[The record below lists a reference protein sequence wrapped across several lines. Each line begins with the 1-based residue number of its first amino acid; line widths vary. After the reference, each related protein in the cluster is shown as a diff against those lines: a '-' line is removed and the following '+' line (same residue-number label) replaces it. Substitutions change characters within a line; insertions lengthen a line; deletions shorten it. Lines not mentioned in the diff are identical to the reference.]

1 MSNLSKVKLIAAVA
15 KDAGITQDSAR
26 KALDAMWSH
35 VVETLRAGGRV
46 EIRDVGSFQKK
57 TRAERKGKNPQNGE
71 PITIPAKTYIHFKS
85 SENLNVSIL

>member
-57 TRAERKGKNPQNGE
+57 TRAERKGKKPRRMVSRLPSLQR
-71 PITIPAKTYIHFKS
+71 PISIS
-85 SENLNVSIL
+85 SRQKI

>member
-1 MSNLSKVKLIAAVA
+1 MSNLSKVKLIAAIA

-26 KALDAMWSH
+26 KALESMWAH
-35 VVETLRAGGRV
+35 IVETTRAGGRV

-71 PITIPAKTYIHFKS
+71 PITIPEKTYLFFKA
-85 SENLNVSIL
+85 SENLNASIL